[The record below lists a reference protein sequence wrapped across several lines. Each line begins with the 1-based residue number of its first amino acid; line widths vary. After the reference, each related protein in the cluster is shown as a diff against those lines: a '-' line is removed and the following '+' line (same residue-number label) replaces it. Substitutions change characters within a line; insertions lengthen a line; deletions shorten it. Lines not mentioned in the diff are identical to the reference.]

1 MSEQYRVAVVGA
13 TGAVGTV
20 MRAKLRER
28 GFPAETIVP
37 FASERSEG
45 RELDGVPCR
54 VLSDE
59 SIQGFDIALFSAGAT
74 TSRAWAP
81 KFVEAGAVV
90 VDNSSAFR
98 KDPEIPLV
106 VSEVNPEA
114 LDGHRGLIAN
124 PNCSTMQLMVALKP
138 IYDAAGIDRLVVSTY
153 QSVSGTGVKAVKELE
168 DQTRAA
174 LAGEPLPDATIYPHH
189 IAFNVLGG
197 AGNFVDGDDH
207 TDEERKMMHE
217 TRKILGDESIRIA
230 VTCARVPVRAS
241 HSESVS
247 LETREDLS
255 VDDARELLAGHGRAR
270 AGRRPGDPRLPDGA
284 RRRRPRRGLRRPPA
298 PRSDASARP
307 ADVGRQRQ
315 PAQGRGDQRGP
326 DRRGSA
332 RTRAGSGSGNRLSG
346 HHQLRLTAGR
356 SGYD

>member
-1 MSEQYRVAVVGA
+1 MSEYRVAVVGA

-54 VLSDE
+54 VFSDE
-59 SIQGFDIALFSAGAT
+59 SIQGFDLALFSAGAT
-74 TSRAWAP
+74 TSREWAP

-98 KDPEIPLV
+98 RDPEIPLV
-106 VSEVNPEA
+106 VSEVNPGA
-114 LDGHRGLIAN
+114 LERHRGLIAN

-153 QSVSGTGVKAVKELE
+153 QSVSGTGVKAVRELE

-174 LAGEPLPDATIYPHH
+174 LAGEPLPDPAIYPHH

-197 AGNFVDGDDH
+197 AGNFAEGDDH
-207 TDEERKMMHE
+207 TDEERKMMFE
-217 TRKILGDESIRIA
+217 TRKILGNEDIRIA

-247 LETREDLS
+247 LETRDDLS
-255 VDDARELLAGHGRAR
+255 VEDARELLANMPGLVLVDDPATHGYPTALSA
-270 AGRRPGDPRLPDGA
+270 AGRDEVFVGRLRRDPTHP
-284 RRRRPRRGLRRPPA
+284 RGLQMWVVSDNLLKGAATNAVQIAEVLHDRGLIRVPA
-298 PRSDASARP
+298 AA
-307 ADVGRQRQ
+307 
-315 PAQGRGDQRGP
+315 
-326 DRRGSA
+326 
-332 RTRAGSGSGNRLSG
+332 
-346 HHQLRLTAGR
+346 
-356 SGYD
+356 

>member
-1 MSEQYRVAVVGA
+1 MSQYRVAVVGA

-20 MRAKLRER
+20 MRAKLKER

-74 TSRAWAP
+74 TSRAWAQ
-81 KFVEAGAVV
+81 KFVDAGAVV

-98 KDPEIPLV
+98 RDPEIPLV
-106 VSEVNPEA
+106 VSEVNPDA
-114 LDGHRGLIAN
+114 LEGHRGLIAN

-138 IYDAAGIDRLVVSTY
+138 IHDAAGIDRLIVSTY

-174 LAGEPLPDATIYPHH
+174 LAGEALPDPTIYPHH

-197 AGNFVDGDDH
+197 AGNFPDGDDH
-207 TDEERKMMHE
+207 TDEERKMMFE
-217 TRKILGDESIRIA
+217 TRKILGDESIKIA
-230 VTCARVPVRAS
+230 VTCARVPVRSA

-247 LETREDLS
+247 LETKSDLS
-255 VDDARELLAGHGRAR
+255 VEEAR
-270 AGRRPGDPRLPDGA
+270 ALLEAQDGLIMVDDPTTHAYPTALSSAGRDEVFVGRLRRDPTHD
-284 RRRRPRRGLRRPPA
+284 RGLQMWVV
-298 PRSDASARP
+298 SDNLLKGAATN
-307 ADVGRQRQ
+307 AVQI
-315 PAQGRGDQRGP
+315 AEVLHERGLVKVP
-326 DRRGSA
+326 
-332 RTRAGSGSGNRLSG
+332 
-346 HHQLRLTAGR
+346 TAA
-356 SGYD
+356 